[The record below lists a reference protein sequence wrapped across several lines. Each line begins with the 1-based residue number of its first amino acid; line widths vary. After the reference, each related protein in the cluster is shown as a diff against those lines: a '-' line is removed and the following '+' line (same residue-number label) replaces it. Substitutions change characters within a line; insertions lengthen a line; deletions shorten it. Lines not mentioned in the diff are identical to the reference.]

1 MRHPCS
7 LLLWFCLS
15 LVAAAAIGCAA
26 GTAGS
31 ASFAAGSGIDSDEE
45 AASFVGE
52 PAPSAGVTGLE
63 VRWWVVDD
71 QGKALFN
78 IAQEHGA
85 SLDFLPESR
94 RQHLAT
100 HGFRLLRVP
109 MSEFEGLA
117 GALAIS
123 GQISSD
129 WLGQA
134 PRWTGVMPGPR
145 LPEGSTV
152 DIAGRE
158 VYLPAGRFELAL
170 RTWIVPTNTGPFLQL
185 ELLPRY
191 EPSRERTLASLAGE
205 VGRRRPIEEALVR
218 LRLESGSVY
227 LLTSESPRVAWQVTP
242 AEPELEET
250 SSAPA
255 ESAAEAIGPLTP
267 DLPTV
272 GELLLRP
279 STTAGMPG
287 VGRRAVAVFLPY
299 LPREASLLPAVR

>member
-1 MRHPCS
+1 MAVGAGNEPDED
-7 LLLWFCLS
+7 
-15 LVAAAAIGCAA
+15 AA
-26 GTAGS
+26 
-31 ASFAAGSGIDSDEE
+31 F
-45 AASFVGE
+45 FVGE

-71 QGKALFN
+71 EGKALFN
-78 IAQEHGA
+78 IAREHGA

-100 HGFRLLRVP
+100 HGFRLLRAP
-109 MSEFEGLA
+109 MSDFEGLA

-145 LPEGSTV
+145 LPDGSTV

-205 VGRRRPIEEALVR
+205 VGRRQPIEEALVR
-218 LRLESGSVY
+218 LRLESGYVY
-227 LLTSESPRVAWQVTP
+227 LLTSESPRVAWQIPPDDEERDTSSSAL
-242 AEPELEET
+242 AEP
-250 SSAPA
+250 
-255 ESAAEAIGPLTP
+255 AAEAIGPLTP
-267 DLPTV
+267 ELPTV